1 MMPMVGLVK
10 ALCANGECFTWNKNM
25 NDRNREQFARVIRE
39 EVVSKLSIRV
49 NRRSISYS
57 PDVYYVVELVYDGEV
72 ISEDTF
78 DVD

>member
-1 MMPMVGLVK
+1 
-10 ALCANGECFTWNKNM
+10 M